1 MISMIWAMGKNNEL
15 GCKNRMPWYLPADFA
30 YFKKVTL
37 GKPVI
42 MGRKTFESIGKPLPG
57 RTNIIITRDT
67 AFKPE
72 GCITVNSIDKAKT
85 YSTDGEVF
93 IIGGAE
99 IYAAFLPMADKLYIT
114 EIDKEFEVDAYF
126 PELDYSQ
133 WQLVSFEPGIRDEKN
148 PLDYKWLVY
157 ERIQK

>member
-1 MISMIWAMGKNNEL
+1 MTSMIWAMGKDHAL

-57 RTNIIITRDT
+57 RKNIIITRNKT
-67 AFKPE
+67 FKCE
-72 GCITVNSIDKAKT
+72 GCIIVDSIEKAKEYT
-85 YSTDGEVF
+85 VDAEAF

-99 IYAAFLPMADKLYIT
+99 VYNAFLPLADKLYVT
-114 EIDKEFEVDAYF
+114 LIDEVFEADAYF
-126 PELDYSQ
+126 PKIDYSQ
-133 WQLVSFEPGIRDEKN
+133 WELISSETGPKDEKN
-148 PLDYKWLVY
+148 PYDYKFLVY
-157 ERIQK
+157 QRKK